1 MRDTF
6 FDKPVVVI
14 DFANNLIRIHKKTIL
29 SIGSPE
35 YIALLINPEKLTLG
49 IIGCSKEISGSHRI
63 KFKKTHCCELYSK
76 SLVEK
81 IKTTFPYWDIDKS
94 YRLTGNYAEKKRVAQ
109 FLLSESA
116 PLKTDEVNI

>member
-1 MRDTF
+1 MQDTSY
-6 FDKPVVVI
+6 DKPVVVI

-49 IIGCSKEISGSHRI
+49 IIGCSKEMRGSHHI

-94 YRLTGNYAEKKRVAQ
+94 YRLTGDYAEGKRVAH
-109 FLLSESA
+109 FMLSESV
-116 PLKTDEVNI
+116 PLKTDEVNM

>member
-1 MRDTF
+1 MQDTSY
-6 FDKPVVVI
+6 DKPVVVI
-14 DFANNLIRIHKKTIL
+14 DFANNRIRIHKKTIR

-49 IIGCSKEISGSHRI
+49 IVGCSEEMRGSHRI
-63 KFKKTHCCELYSK
+63 EFKKAHCYELYSK

-94 YRLTGNYAEKKRVAQ
+94 YRLMGDYVERKKVAQ
-109 FLLSESA
+109 FILYESD
-116 PLKTDEVNI
+116 PIKTDGVNM